1 MEEGLAMRRLISV
14 EEVIASL
21 PKDRQAAI
29 EARGAE
35 LLAKVDKRMTLAEL
49 RKGRKLSQAKMAEAL
64 GIGQMQISRLEQR
77 KDPRLSTMQ
86 RTVAAMGG
94 HLTMIATFPDQE
106 PVILVTL
113 QPTDRKSAAKWRG
126 SATSRTAVRT
136 QGKVRARA

>member
-1 MEEGLAMRRLISV
+1 MRGLISV

-35 LLAKVDKRMTLAEL
+35 LLAKVDQRMTLGEL

-113 QPTDRKSAAKWRG
+113 QPADRKSAAKWKG
-126 SATSRTAVRT
+126 SATSRTTARA

>member
-1 MEEGLAMRRLISV
+1 
-14 EEVIASL
+14 
-21 PKDRQAAI
+21 
-29 EARGAE
+29 
-35 LLAKVDKRMTLAEL
+35 MTLGEL

-113 QPTDRKSAAKWRG
+113 QPADRKSAAKWRG
-126 SATSRTAVRT
+126 SATSRTAARA

>member
-1 MEEGLAMRRLISV
+1 MEEGLAMRGLISV
-14 EEVIASL
+14 VDVIASL

-35 LLAKVDKRMTLAEL
+35 LLAKVDQRMTLGEL

-113 QPTDRKSAAKWRG
+113 QPADRKSAAKWKG
-126 SATSRTAVRT
+126 SATSRTTARA